1 MDLLIGLSIALLS
14 GHFLNKWSNKW
25 FQDKKEEDK

>member
-1 MDLLIGLSIALLS
+1 MDLIIGLSVAVLS

-25 FQDKKEEDK
+25 FQEKEEDN